1 MAVLWVHSCH
11 TSPFLEQE
19 KSYFNGNRG
28 SSSRPWLGT
37 PTNPTQTRTKM
48 ISQLVALMHTAERA
62 SEAKEGAGLQAGP
75 KGRKSQKAKNCP
87 PEIPKSD
94 KRYKGQLKK

>member
-1 MAVLWVHSCH
+1 
-11 TSPFLEQE
+11 
-19 KSYFNGNRG
+19 
-28 SSSRPWLGT
+28 
-37 PTNPTQTRTKM
+37 M
-48 ISQLVALMHTAERA
+48 ISQLVALTHTAERA